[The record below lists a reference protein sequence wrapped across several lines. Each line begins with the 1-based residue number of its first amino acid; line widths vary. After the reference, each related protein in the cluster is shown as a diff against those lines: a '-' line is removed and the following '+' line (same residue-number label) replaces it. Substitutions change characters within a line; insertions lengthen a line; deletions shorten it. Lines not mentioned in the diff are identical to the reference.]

1 MTIGIGIIGTGNM
14 GADHASTLHRF
25 VSGAEVAAVTDPDRP
40 RAQAVADSLGG
51 RVIDDPAALIADPGV
66 GAVLVASPDS
76 THPGLVRA
84 CVAAGKPVLCEKPLS
99 PSLDESAALLS
110 DLGAQAGLVS
120 LGFMRRFD
128 PGYAALRQAI
138 RDTAIGAPVMVHTSA
153 RTVSSGPG
161 STTESSIV
169 NSAVHD
175 LDIVPWLLGSPVTEA
190 SWHAP
195 RRSGQDFQDPHLI
208 LLRTESGVLATVETF
223 LNAGYGYDIRCEVVG
238 EAGALTL
245 AEPVR
250 VVTDGA
256 ARRSQAYAAD
266 WRPRFAEAYRLEL
279 QCWVNSLTG
288 GPTEPLAGATDG
300 LIGSAVA
307 EAVLSSMRSGGA
319 WRPVQV
325 PPV

>member
-1 MTIGIGIIGTGNM
+1 MTRRIGIIGTGIM
-14 GADHASTLHRF
+14 GADHAATLHRH
-25 VSGAEVAAVTDPDRP
+25 VSGAEVTVVADLDRP
-40 RAQAVADSLGG
+40 RAQAVAGRLGC
-51 RVIDDPAALIADPGV
+51 RVTDDPAALIADPEV
-66 GAVLVASPDS
+66 DAVLVASHDS
-76 THPGLVRA
+76 THAELIRA

-99 PSLDESAALLS
+99 PSLDESAALLKA
-110 DLGAQAGLVS
+110 LGARAGLVS

-138 RDTAIGAPVMVHTSA
+138 HDNAIGAPVLVHTSA
-153 RTVSSGPG
+153 RTVSAGPG

-195 RRSGQDFQDPHLI
+195 RQAGPDFQDPHLI
-208 LLRTESGVLATVETF
+208 LLRTGSGVLVTVETF

-238 EAGALTL
+238 RAGALTL

-250 VVTDGA
+250 LVTDGA

-279 QCWVNSLTG
+279 QGWVDSLTG
-288 GPTEPLAGATDG
+288 APAAPLAGAIDG

-307 EAVLSSMRSGGA
+307 EAVLASMRSGGA
-319 WRPVQV
+319 WRPVELPQW
-325 PPV
+325 